1 MKEVRL
7 NGLPPKGSPVNR
19 PVAALLAAA
28 AVAGGLAVGL
38 VTASLGAQGGAL
50 PSASAPLVAGPSPQP
65 QVSPTPPVGASPN
78 ASPTPTAAPSP
89 TPESTPTTVPAPL
102 TGRLVDPEVARRHP
116 IAVMI
121 DDLSSARPQ
130 SGFNSASVVFQAPA
144 EGGIPRYMMVFQDR
158 LPKSVGPVRSARYY
172 YIAWAAQ
179 WQAMYVHVG
188 GSPQAMQTLA
198 AQGSGQLVYNADEF
212 RWGGKYLWRVP
223 QRAAP
228 HNVYSDGKRLRQLL
242 KRVGAKDARIA
253 TAWRFRADKP
263 LAQRPVGGRIEMG
276 YPANHIRYDYDRKSN
291 TYRRSVTGEGPQI
304 DAADGR
310 RVAPKNV
317 VVMIVHFGPLND
329 GHPEKHRLEANVIGT
344 GQAWIATNGKTI
356 KGTWRKSSL
365 TGPLR
370 FFDRRGRR
378 VALTV
383 GQTFV
388 QVLPAGSVLTIKD
401 GKVPRP
407 RPKPQPVVIPRPIWA
422 ARPV

>member
-1 MKEVRL
+1 MPLR
-7 NGLPPKGSPVNR
+7 R

-28 AVAGGLAVGL
+28 ALVAGLAIGL
-38 VTASLGAQGGAL
+38 VTATFGSPGAS
-50 PSASAPLVAGPSPQP
+50 PSGSVPLVAGPSPQP
-65 QVSPTPPVGASPN
+65 IASATPAAGAPSSSPEPTA
-78 ASPTPTAAPSP
+78 TPTPSP
-89 TPESTPTTVPAPL
+89 TPEPTPTTVPAPL
-102 TGRLVDPEVARRHP
+102 TGRLVAPEVARRHP

-121 DDLSSARPQ
+121 DDLSPARPQ

-179 WQAMYVHVG
+179 WRAMYVHVG

-198 AQGSGQLVYNADEF
+198 AQGQGQLVYNADEF
-212 RWGGKYLWRVP
+212 RWGGKYLWRVKE
-223 QRAAP
+223 RLAP

-242 KRVGAKDARIA
+242 SRVGAKDVQLQ
-253 TAWRFRADKP
+253 TAWRFRPDKP
-263 LAQRPVGGRIEMG
+263 LAQRPVGGRLEMG

-291 TYRRSVTGEGPQI
+291 TYKRSVTREGSQI

-317 VVMIVHFGPLND
+317 VVMIVRFGPLND
-329 GHPEKHRLEANVIGT
+329 GHPQKHRLEASVIGS

-356 KGTWRKSSL
+356 RGTWRKAAL

-370 FFDRRGRR
+370 LFDSKARP
-378 VALTV
+378 VNLTV

-388 QVLPAGSVLTIKD
+388 QVLPTGSLVTVKD
-401 GKVPRP
+401 GKVPKATPKPAPVVLP
-407 RPKPQPVVIPRPIWA
+407 RPVFV